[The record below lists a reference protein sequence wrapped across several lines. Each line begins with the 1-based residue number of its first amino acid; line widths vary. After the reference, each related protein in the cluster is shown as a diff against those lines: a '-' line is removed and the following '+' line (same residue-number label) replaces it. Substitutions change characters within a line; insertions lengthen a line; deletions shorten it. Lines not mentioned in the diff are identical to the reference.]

1 MNYDTTIR
9 VIFTASLALKVIILF
24 LEATEKKRYLSTEDR
39 KLSPEETSGILNQSV
54 FVWLNQL
61 IVTGFKKVLLM
72 DDLYP
77 LNKELYA
84 AHLKVNFRKTWDRS
98 T

>member
-1 MNYDTTIR
+1 MNYDATIR
-9 VIFTASLALKVIILF
+9 AAFTASLGLKVIILF
-24 LEATEKKRYLSTEDR
+24 LEATEKRRYLSLEDR
-39 KLSPEETSGILNQSV
+39 KLSPEETSGILNQGV

-72 DDLYP
+72 EDLYP

-84 AHLKVNFRKTWDRS
+84 AHLKINFCKAWDES
-98 T
+98 A